1 MKIIEN
7 SWNWVKNHVEAIN
20 FGVVLFVL
28 GFVVWLSVHIVSV
41 ESQLRKENQFLRE
54 NLIRMEQNLGGA
66 VKHINEQETVIRNQ
80 GAVIQNQQEGIR
92 KLIERINNLTA
103 LLNGNYT

>member
-1 MKIIEN
+1 MKIIKN
-7 SWNWVKNHVEAIN
+7 SWDWVKNHIEAIN

-28 GFVVWLSVHIVSV
+28 GFVVWLSVHIMSV
-41 ESQLRKENQFLRE
+41 ESQLRSENQFLKE

-66 VKHINEQETVIRNQ
+66 VKHINEQEAVIR
-80 GAVIQNQQEGIR
+80 NQQEGIR

>member
-1 MKIIEN
+1 MKTIKN
-7 SWNWVKNHVEAIN
+7 SWNWVKNHIEAIN

-28 GFVVWLSVHIVSV
+28 GFVVWLSVHIMSV
-41 ESQLRKENQFLRE
+41 ESQLRSENQFLKE

-66 VKHINEQETVIRNQ
+66 VKHINEQEAVIR
-80 GAVIQNQQEGIR
+80 NQQEGIR

>member
-28 GFVVWLSVHIVSV
+28 GFVVWLSVHIMSV
-41 ESQLRKENQFLRE
+41 ESQLRSENQFLRE

-66 VKHINEQETVIRNQ
+66 VKHINEQEAVIR
-80 GAVIQNQQEGIR
+80 NQQEGIR

>member
-1 MKIIEN
+1 MKTIKN
-7 SWNWVKNHVEAIN
+7 SWNWVKNHIEAIN

-28 GFVVWLSVHIVSV
+28 GFVVWLSVHIMSV
-41 ESQLRKENQFLRE
+41 ESQLRSENQFLRE

-66 VKHINEQETVIRNQ
+66 VKHINEQEAVIR
-80 GAVIQNQQEGIR
+80 NQQEGIR

>member
-1 MKIIEN
+1 MKTIKN
-7 SWNWVKNHVEAIN
+7 SWNWVKNHIEAIN

-41 ESQLRKENQFLRE
+41 ESQLRSENQFLRE

-66 VKHINEQETVIRNQ
+66 VKHINEQEAVIR
-80 GAVIQNQQEGIR
+80 NQQEGIR

>member
-1 MKIIEN
+1 MKIIKN
-7 SWNWVKNHVEAIN
+7 SWNWVKNHIEAIN

-28 GFVVWLSVHIVSV
+28 GFVVWLSVHIMSV
-41 ESQLRKENQFLRE
+41 ESQLRSENQFLRE

-66 VKHINEQETVIRNQ
+66 VKHINEQEAVIR
-80 GAVIQNQQEGIR
+80 NQQEGIR